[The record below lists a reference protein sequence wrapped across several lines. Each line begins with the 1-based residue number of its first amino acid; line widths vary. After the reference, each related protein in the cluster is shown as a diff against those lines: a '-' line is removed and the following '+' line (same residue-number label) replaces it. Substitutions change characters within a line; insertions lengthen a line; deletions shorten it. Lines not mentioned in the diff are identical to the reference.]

1 MMIFFLY
8 VSYNNSDWKRNM
20 KITKLSWRNLWRNPT
35 RTNVTISAV
44 ALCIAV
50 LIIFQSMIVGLI
62 EKAKFTTT
70 NLIIGEVQIHAE
82 GYLDDRSIYKSLQ
95 NTEEIHLI
103 AKENNIGL
111 VERSYGFGL
120 ISSGTKSAGTQFWGI
135 NPESELQH
143 FDFANHIDKG
153 NFLTNTSLKK
163 IVLGRKL
170 ANSIAADIGTEL
182 VVFVQ
187 GADGSLGNE
196 LFYVAGILK
205 NMADNVDRGAAMI
218 LRKDFDILFSAN
230 NLIHEIAL
238 NSKGRLESE
247 EIQKLL
253 SAKTIGVDVETWQ
266 QLMPTIALMTE
277 KMSVFMRTFF
287 SLIFGIAA
295 SLGVMNTMIMSTYDR
310 MREFGIIRAIGTT
323 PWRILKQ
330 ISLEAILL
338 TTIASVIGVVVGLSV
353 ALYFQKYGFDVSG
366 GGNMSFGGVV
376 MDPVW
381 RASVSVGI
389 VLLPVVLLMLV
400 SIVASIYPASIAARI
415 KPVEAIHYKP

>member
-1 MMIFFLY
+1 
-8 VSYNNSDWKRNM
+8 M

-70 NLIIGEVQIHAE
+70 NLVIGEVQVHAE

-95 NTEEIHLI
+95 NTEEIHLV

-135 NPESELQH
+135 DPESELQH

-153 NFLTNTSLKK
+153 NFLTNASLNK

-170 ANSIAADIGTEL
+170 ASSIAADIGTEL

-218 LRKDFDILFSAN
+218 LKKDFDILFSAN

-238 NSKGRLESE
+238 NSKGRFESE
-247 EIQKLL
+247 EIQNLL
-253 SAKTIGVDVETWQ
+253 SARTTDVDVETWQ

-330 ISLEAILL
+330 MSLEAILL

-366 GGNMSFGGVV
+366 SGNMSFGGVV

-381 RASVSVGI
+381 RGSVSVGI

-400 SIVASIYPASIAARI
+400 SVVASIYPASIAARI

>member
-1 MMIFFLY
+1 
-8 VSYNNSDWKRNM
+8 M

-35 RTNVTISAV
+35 RSNVTILAV
-44 ALCIAV
+44 SLCIAV

-70 NLIIGEVQIHAE
+70 NLVIGEVQVHAE

-95 NTEEIHLI
+95 NTEEIHLV

-170 ANSIAADIGTEL
+170 ASSIAADIGTEL

-238 NSKGRLESE
+238 NSKGRFESE

-253 SAKTIGVDVETWQ
+253 SARTADVDVETWQ

-381 RASVSVGI
+381 RGSVSVGI

-400 SIVASIYPASIAARI
+400 SVVASIYPASIAARI

>member
-1 MMIFFLY
+1 M
-8 VSYNNSDWKRNM
+8 NGKRDM
-20 KITKLSWRNLWRNPT
+20 KIIKLSWRNLWRNPT
-35 RTNVTISAV
+35 RTNVTILAV
-44 ALCIAV
+44 SLCIAV

-70 NLIIGEVQIHAE
+70 NLVIGEVQVHAE

-170 ANSIAADIGTEL
+170 ASSIAADIGTEL

-218 LRKDFDILFSAN
+218 LREDFDILFSTN

-238 NSKGRLESE
+238 NSKGRFESE

-253 SAKTIGVDVETWQ
+253 SAKTADVDVETWQ
-266 QLMPTIALMTE
+266 QLMPTIALLTE

-330 ISLEAILL
+330 VSLEAILL

-381 RASVSVGI
+381 KASVSVGI

>member
-1 MMIFFLY
+1 
-8 VSYNNSDWKRNM
+8 M

-70 NLIIGEVQIHAE
+70 NLVIGEVQVHAE

-95 NTEEIHLI
+95 NTEEIHLV

-135 NPESELQH
+135 DPESELQH

-153 NFLTNTSLKK
+153 NFLTNASLNK

-170 ANSIAADIGTEL
+170 ASSIAADIGTEL

-238 NSKGRLESE
+238 NSKGRFESE

-253 SAKTIGVDVETWQ
+253 SARTADVDVETWQ

-381 RASVSVGI
+381 KASVSVGI

>member
-1 MMIFFLY
+1 M
-8 VSYNNSDWKRNM
+8 NGKRDM

-35 RTNVTISAV
+35 RTNVTILAV
-44 ALCIAV
+44 SLCIAV

-70 NLIIGEVQIHAE
+70 NLVIGEVQVHAE

-170 ANSIAADIGTEL
+170 ASSIAADIGTEL

-218 LRKDFDILFSAN
+218 LREDFDILFSTN

-238 NSKGRLESE
+238 NSKGRFESE

-253 SAKTIGVDVETWQ
+253 SAKTADVDVETWQ
-266 QLMPTIALMTE
+266 QLMPTIALLTE

-330 ISLEAILL
+330 VSLEAILL
-338 TTIASVIGVVVGLSV
+338 TTIASVIGAVVGLSV

>member
-1 MMIFFLY
+1 M
-8 VSYNNSDWKRNM
+8 NGKRDM

-70 NLIIGEVQIHAE
+70 NLVIGEVQVHAE

-95 NTEEIHLI
+95 NTEEIHLV

-170 ANSIAADIGTEL
+170 ASSIAADIGTEL

-238 NSKGRLESE
+238 NSKGRFESE

-253 SAKTIGVDVETWQ
+253 SARTADVDVETWQ

-381 RASVSVGI
+381 RGSVSVGI

-400 SIVASIYPASIAARI
+400 SVVASIYPASIAARI

>member
-1 MMIFFLY
+1 
-8 VSYNNSDWKRNM
+8 
-20 KITKLSWRNLWRNPT
+20 
-35 RTNVTISAV
+35 VTISAV
-44 ALCIAV
+44 SLCIAV

-95 NTEEIHLI
+95 NTEEIHLV

-170 ANSIAADIGTEL
+170 ASSIAADIGTEL

-238 NSKGRLESE
+238 NSKGRFESE

-253 SAKTIGVDVETWQ
+253 SARTADVDVETWQ

-330 ISLEAILL
+330 VSLEAILL
-338 TTIASVIGVVVGLSV
+338 TTIASVIGAVIGLSI

-381 RASVSVGI
+381 KASVSVGI

>member
-1 MMIFFLY
+1 
-8 VSYNNSDWKRNM
+8 M

-70 NLIIGEVQIHAE
+70 NLVIGEVQVHAE

-95 NTEEIHLI
+95 NTEEIHLV

-170 ANSIAADIGTEL
+170 ASSIAADIGTEL

-238 NSKGRLESE
+238 NSKGRFESE

-253 SAKTIGVDVETWQ
+253 SARTADVDVETWQ

-323 PWRILKQ
+323 PWKILKQ
-330 ISLEAILL
+330 MSLEAILL

-381 RASVSVGI
+381 RGSVSVGI

-400 SIVASIYPASIAARI
+400 SVVASIYPASIAARI

>member
-1 MMIFFLY
+1 
-8 VSYNNSDWKRNM
+8 M
-20 KITKLSWRNLWRNPT
+20 KIIKVSWRNLWRNPI

-44 ALCIAV
+44 AICIAI

-62 EKAKFTTT
+62 EKAEFNTT
-70 NLIIGEVQIHAE
+70 NLIIGEVQVHAK

-95 NTEEIHLI
+95 NIEEIHSV

-120 ISSGTKSAGTQFWGI
+120 ISSGTKSAGAQFWGI
-135 NPESELQH
+135 NPESELQY

-163 IVLGRKL
+163 IVLGKKL
-170 ANSIAADIGTEL
+170 ASSIAADIGTEL

-196 LFYVAGILK
+196 LFYVSGILK
-205 NMADNVDRGAAMI
+205 NVADNIDRGAAMI
-218 LRKDFDILFSAN
+218 LREDFDILFSAN

-247 EIQKLL
+247 EIQKLV
-253 SAKTIGVDVETWQ
+253 SAKTTDVDVETWQ

-277 KMSVFMRTFF
+277 KMTVFMRTLF

-330 ISLEAILL
+330 
-338 TTIASVIGVVVGLSV
+338 
-353 ALYFQKYGFDVSG
+353 VS
-366 GGNMSFGGVV
+366 
-376 MDPVW
+376 
-381 RASVSVGI
+381 
-389 VLLPVVLLMLV
+389 
-400 SIVASIYPASIAARI
+400 Y
-415 KPVEAIHYKP
+415 H

>member
-1 MMIFFLY
+1 M
-8 VSYNNSDWKRNM
+8 NGKRDM

-35 RTNVTISAV
+35 RTNVTILAV
-44 ALCIAV
+44 SLCIAV

-70 NLIIGEVQIHAE
+70 NLVIGEVQVHAE

-170 ANSIAADIGTEL
+170 ASSIAADIGTEL

-218 LRKDFDILFSAN
+218 LREDFDILFSAN

-238 NSKGRLESE
+238 NSKGRFESE

-253 SAKTIGVDVETWQ
+253 SARTADVDVETWQ
-266 QLMPTIALMTE
+266 QLMPTIALLTE

-295 SLGVMNTMIMSTYDR
+295 SLGIMNTMIMSTYDR

-330 ISLEAILL
+330 VSLEAILL

-366 GGNMSFGGVV
+366 GGNISFGGVV

-381 RASVSVGI
+381 RGSVSVGI

>member
-1 MMIFFLY
+1 M
-8 VSYNNSDWKRNM
+8 NGKRDM

-35 RTNVTISAV
+35 RTNVTILAV
-44 ALCIAV
+44 SLCIAV

-70 NLIIGEVQIHAE
+70 NLVIGEVQVHAE

-135 NPESELQH
+135 NPVSELQH

-153 NFLTNTSLKK
+153 NFLTNTSLRK

-170 ANSIAADIGTEL
+170 ASSIAADIGTEL

-218 LRKDFDILFSAN
+218 LREDFDILFSAD

-238 NSKGRLESE
+238 NSKGRFESE
-247 EIQKLL
+247 EIQKLF
-253 SAKTIGVDVETWQ
+253 SARAADVDVETWQ
-266 QLMPTIALMTE
+266 QLMPTIALLTE

-330 ISLEAILL
+330 ISLEAILM
-338 TTIASVIGVVVGLSV
+338 TIFASIIGVVIGLSV

-366 GGNMSFGGVV
+366 SGNMSFGGVV
-376 MDPVW
+376 MDPIW

-389 VLLPVVLLMLV
+389 VFLPVVLMMLI